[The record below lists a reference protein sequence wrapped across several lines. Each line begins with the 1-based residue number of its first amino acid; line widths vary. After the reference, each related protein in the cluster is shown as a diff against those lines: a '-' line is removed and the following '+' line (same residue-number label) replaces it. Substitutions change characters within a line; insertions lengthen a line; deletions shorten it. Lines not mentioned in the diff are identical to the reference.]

1 MKRDQMAGDLN
12 LEQTALLVSPSASG
26 GGRSL
31 GREAAR
37 RLSHNRAA
45 MTGLAIVLVLGL
57 IAVLAP
63 VLSPYS
69 YQRQDLLAIYQA
81 PSRAHIL
88 GTDALGRDIL
98 SRLIYGA
105 RISLSVAMIT
115 VLLVLLLGVPAGLI
129 AGYYGG
135 SIDFLLMRI
144 VDIMFAFP
152 DLLLIIIVS
161 AYLGA
166 SLPRIQSG
174 LLLPVSR
181 FYVATGGLLAVI
193 LTLALFRWLSLA
205 RLVRG
210 QILSLKQR
218 EFAEGARSIGAS
230 NMRIMVHHLLP
241 NALSP
246 VIITAALAVPQFII
260 AEAGL
265 SFIGL
270 GARPPTPSWGIMIA
284 EGVAAIR
291 SHPNVALAPGLAI
304 ALTLLSFNFLGDGL
318 RDALDPLAGHR

>member
-1 MKRDQMAGDLN
+1 VTA
-12 LEQTALLVSPSASG
+12 EQTLLPLPRSSAI

-31 GREAAR
+31 GGEAVR
-37 RLSHNRAA
+37 RLARNRAA
-45 MTGLAIVLVLGL
+45 MAGLAIILALGL

-63 VLSPYS
+63 VVSPSS
-69 YQRQDLLAIYQA
+69 YQKQNLLAIYQA
-81 PSRAHIL
+81 PGRAHLL

-98 SRLIYGA
+98 SRLIFGA
-105 RISLSVAMIT
+105 RISLSVALIT
-115 VLLVLLLGVPAGLI
+115 VLFVLLLGVPAGLI

-166 SLPRIQSG
+166 ALPRMQSG
-174 LLLPVSR
+174 LLLPLSR
-181 FYVATGGLLAVI
+181 FYVATGGLVAVI
-193 LTLALFRWLSLA
+193 LALALLRWLSLA

-210 QILSLKQR
+210 QILSLKRR
-218 EFAEGARSIGAS
+218 EFAEGARAIGAS
-230 NMRIMVHHLLP
+230 NGRIMFRHLLP

-270 GARPPTPSWGIMIA
+270 GARPPTPSWGSMIA
-284 EGVAAIR
+284 EGVTAIH

-318 RDALDPLAGHR
+318 RDALDPLMNR

>member
-1 MKRDQMAGDLN
+1 MKQHPMTGDLN
-12 LEQTALLVSPSASG
+12 VEQTALPLSPLGSI

-37 RLSHNRAA
+37 RLSRNHAA
-45 MTGLAIVLVLGL
+45 MAGLAIVLVLGL
-57 IAVLAP
+57 VAVLAP

-81 PSRAHIL
+81 PSRVHLL
-88 GTDALGRDIL
+88 GTDALGRGDPQPPDL
-98 SRLIYGA
+98 WRADLAQRGADYGA
-105 RISLSVAMIT
+105 ARAAARC
-115 VLLVLLLGVPAGLI
+115 AGPLI

-174 LLLPVSR
+174 LFLPVSR

-193 LTLALFRWLSLA
+193 LTLALFRWLSLPDWYA
-205 RLVRG
+205 TDPR
-210 QILSLKQR
+210 LKQR
-218 EFAEGARSIGAS
+218 GFTEGARSIGAS
-230 NMRIMVHHLLP
+230 NMRIMLHHLLP

>member
-1 MKRDQMAGDLN
+1 VTVESTLLAASDAGSI
-12 LEQTALLVSPSASG
+12 A
-26 GGRSL
+26 GRSL
-31 GREAAR
+31 GGEALR
-37 RLSHNRAA
+37 RLARNRAA
-45 MTGLAIVLVLGL
+45 MAGLSIILALCIV
-57 IAVLAP
+57 AVFAP
-63 VLSPYS
+63 AVSPYS
-69 YQRQDLLAIYQA
+69 YQRQDLLAIYQP
-81 PSRAHIL
+81 PSHAHPL

-98 SRLIYGA
+98 SRLIFGA
-105 RISLSVAMIT
+105 RISLSVALVT
-115 VLLVLLLGVPAGLI
+115 VALVLLLGVPAGLI

-135 SIDFLLMRI
+135 SLDFVLMRI
-144 VDIMFAFP
+144 VDVMFAFP

-166 SLPRIQSG
+166 ALPRIQSG
-174 LLLPVSR
+174 MLLSLSR
-181 FYVATGGLLAVI
+181 FYTATGGLLAVI

-210 QILSLKQR
+210 QVLSLKQR
-218 EFAEGARSIGAS
+218 EFAEGARSIGATDG
-230 NMRIMVHHLLP
+230 RIMLRHLLP

-284 EGVAAIR
+284 DGVTALR

-318 RDALDPLAGHR
+318 RDALDPLIGGR